1 MEKYFKKKGRQAK
14 GLFAKIPFA
23 IMDSDAFRALKP
35 ASALVY
41 LRLFRRF
48 FGNNNGYL
56 AFGCRDAA
64 NECNISKMTA
74 QRAFKQLEE
83 VGLIECIVP
92 SSFNSRKKL
101 AREWA
106 FTHLG
111 IGDQPASRKWRYFKL
126 KPSTKKKSNGINR
139 NTHVLNINN
148 YITR

>member
-1 MEKYFKKKGRQAK
+1 MEKYLKQKGRAS
-14 GLFAKIPFA
+14 GRFAMIPFA
-23 IMDSDAFRALKP
+23 ILDSDAFRSL
-35 ASALVY
+35 SADAVY
-41 LRLFRRF
+41 VYIRILRRHN
-48 FGNNNGYL
+48 GSNNGYIP
-56 AFGCRDAA
+56 FGCREAA
-64 NECNISKMTA
+64 IECNMSKMTA

-111 IGDQPASRKWRYFKL
+111 IGDQPASRKWRNYTF
-126 KPSTKKKSNGINR
+126 KPSTKKNSYGINSS
-139 NTHVLNINN
+139 THVLNINN